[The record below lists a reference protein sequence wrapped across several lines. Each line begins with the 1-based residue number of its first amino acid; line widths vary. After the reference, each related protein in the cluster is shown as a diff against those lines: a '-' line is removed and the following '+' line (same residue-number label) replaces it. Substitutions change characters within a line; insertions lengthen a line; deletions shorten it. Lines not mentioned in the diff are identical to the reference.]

1 MRRFP
6 EFLRALPIDRP
17 TLLLDQDRTVRNLS
31 RMKKKVDAA
40 GVGFRP
46 HFKTHQSAEI
56 GEWFRPFGVESITV
70 SSLDMAKYFAR
81 HGWEDISVAFSANL
95 REVEAINYLAQKIRL
110 HLLVDSVTLV
120 AHLDSALRAGV
131 QAWIDVDVG
140 YPRTGIPW
148 DDFPRILSTARAI
161 QKSSKISFSGLLTHS
176 GHTYNAQSVEE
187 IKTIHGDS
195 LSRLLIVQDKLGQEG
210 IHPCAVSIGDT
221 PSCSVADSFTG
232 ADEIRPGNFVF
243 YDLMMCRL
251 GICREEDIAV
261 AVACPVVAIDRD
273 AKRVVIYGG
282 AVHFSKESI
291 PDDRGTRIYGYAS
304 SPGDHSWGPADRGA
318 PVLSLSQEHGLIEMG
333 SPRIEETKVGDLLT
347 ILPVHSCL
355 TSDLYRS
362 YLTLDGKKINRRQSN
377 DRT

>member
-1 MRRFP
+1 
-6 EFLRALPIDRP
+6 
-17 TLLLDQDRTVRNLS
+17 
-31 RMKKKVDAA
+31 
-40 GVGFRP
+40 
-46 HFKTHQSAEI
+46 
-56 GEWFRPFGVESITV
+56 
-70 SSLDMAKYFAR
+70 
-81 HGWEDISVAFSANL
+81 
-95 REVEAINYLAQKIRL
+95 
-110 HLLVDSVTLV
+110 
-120 AHLDSALRAGV
+120 
-131 QAWIDVDVG
+131 VDVG